1 MLYSN
6 SPVTPAATESPA
18 AGTATPPDL
27 VPARMINEYSYCPR
41 LCYLE
46 WVQGEF
52 APSADTLDGA
62 YKHRRVNRGNGAMPE
77 AGASADDASTE
88 LARIHAAS
96 VQLSAPALGLTAII
110 DLVESAD
117 ADAPPQETALNF
129 VPAAPPAI
137 PPAGLTDC
145 SPDRPTAGTAN
156 CTLPP
161 AVVPVEYKRG
171 SVPDNGQ
178 RSWEPERVQLCVA
191 GLILRENGYRC
202 DKGVIYY
209 IAAKTR
215 VEIPFDDALV
225 NRTME
230 LVSQMKAMATGGQ
243 IPPPLV
249 DSPKC
254 PRCSLVGIC
263 LPDETRLLQA
273 TVAGQPVAAEPR
285 MRTIIPTASDHLPLY
300 VQEPRAYVGKKG
312 DVLEVRSPPPEKK
325 VLAERPLRD
334 ISQVVLMGDV
344 QISTQTVQA
353 LCQQGTPLVYLSWGG
368 WFYGMTQ
375 GMPSKNVE
383 LRMAQFKRA
392 AEPTFALG
400 LARAIVRGKIE
411 NQRTF
416 LRRNG
421 EQVPELTL
429 NSMASAGQQAQHAT
443 DLEQLLGIE
452 GNAAH
457 IYFSSF
463 STLLK
468 PRSAPDRRQDFVLDF
483 NNRNRRPPVDPVN
496 ALLSYAYALLTKELA
511 VACWAVGLDP
521 YMGFYHQP
529 KFGKPA
535 LALDLMEEFR
545 PLIADSVAVN
555 AINTGVVGP
564 ADFVRRGGAVA
575 LEPAGKKRFLQAY
588 ERRMESEVTH
598 PQFGYR
604 LTYRRVLE
612 VQVRLVSR
620 LLLGEIAEYPPFTTR

>member
-6 SPVTPAATESPA
+6 SPVAPAATKPA
-18 AGTATPPDL
+18 AVPPDL
-27 VPARMINEYSYCPR
+27 VLARMINEFSYCPR

-46 WVQGEF
+46 WVQAEF
-52 APSADTLDGA
+52 TPSGDTLDGE
-62 YKHRRVNRGNGAMPE
+62 YKHRRVNRGQGTMPE
-77 AGASADDASTE
+77 AGASADEASTE
-88 LARIHAAS
+88 LSRIHAAS
-96 VQLSAPALGLTAII
+96 VQVSAPVLGLTAII

-117 ADAPPQETALNF
+117 ADTPPRKIAPE
-129 VPAAPPAI
+129 AAPDGPPDSSPEKCARDI
-137 PPAGLTDC
+137 P
-145 SPDRPTAGTAN
+145 GTGE

-171 SVPDNGQ
+171 CVPDNDQ

-225 NRTME
+225 ARTLE
-230 LVSQMKAMATGGQ
+230 LVSQMKAMAKGGQ
-243 IPPPLV
+243 IPPPLQ

-273 TVAGQPVAAEPR
+273 TVDGRSVTGEPR

-312 DVLEVRSPPPEKK
+312 DVLEVRSPPPEKR

-383 LRMAQFKRA
+383 LRMAQFKWA
-392 AEPTFALG
+392 AEPTFALRV
-400 LARAIVRGKIE
+400 ARAIVRGKIE

-421 EQVPELTL
+421 EHISELTL
-429 NSMASAGQQAQHAT
+429 NSMASGGHQAMRAT
-443 DLEQLLGIE
+443 DLETLLGIE

-463 STLLK
+463 SSLLK
-468 PRSAPDRRQDFVLDF
+468 PRGTPEGGHDFVLDF

-496 ALLSYAYALLTKELA
+496 ALLSYAYALLAKELA

-545 PLIADSVAVN
+545 PLIADSVVVT

-564 ADFVRRGGAVA
+564 GDFVRRGGAVA

-604 LTYRRVLE
+604 ITYRRVLE